1 LRSALV
7 SPDEFRRSAFRGAT
21 SFYAKPPNLASAD
34 ILAATKSE
42 HRDSLRADATELAR
56 QHAREV
62 DLIKIL
68 ARLYGSYLESLTAHG
83 CLTVT
88 DAVYEAVAALRADA
102 ALAKRVRSRFPVAL
116 VDDAQDLT
124 AGKIALLEAIY
135 GKVLSGVTL
144 AGDPEQST
152 LDFAGARGNATLAS
166 ATQRLEFATQYR
178 SPAGILRAAAL
189 ARDPNDARTVEI
201 PRETATELYRAESS
215 DDEARYVAETI
226 ATLLAR
232 GERPEQI
239 AVVTRSLHCANAVT
253 KALLARN
260 VPLDVAGAAN
270 LYAFPAV
277 ADGLAALWALA
288 DPYRHDWLSRN
299 LEAPWLALSDASIAT
314 LCGEVPEAQPLL
326 FELPDDEVDE
336 TRSRWDRRRDLRLG
350 RNLTRG
356 DADSLLPDEARE
368 RVVAFRSARLRWE
381 RLERELDLPALC
393 ATILGE
399 TVLAATRDDA
409 RGRFERGLIARLLDE
424 IERFAARRPL
434 ATLDDFLAAVEEVS
448 AAESDLLAIAPQPG
462 NHGGCVRLLDVET
475 AKGREFNHLFIIGA
489 SAGSFPRYYVPDG
502 FMYSPSLGIA
512 PKENVG
518 DDARAARTAKF
529 SYVFYKLKVRDKYNA
544 QERRA
549 FACAATRARVRLY
562 VSAAGRAT
570 RGVAAPEILAEL
582 QEAHAGD

>member
-1 LRSALV
+1 
-7 SPDEFRRSAFRGAT
+7 
-21 SFYAKPPNLASAD
+21 
-34 ILAATKSE
+34 
-42 HRDSLRADATELAR
+42 
-56 QHAREV
+56 
-62 DLIKIL
+62 
-68 ARLYGSYLESLTAHG
+68 
-83 CLTVT
+83 
-88 DAVYEAVAALRADA
+88 
-102 ALAKRVRSRFPVAL
+102 
-116 VDDAQDLT
+116 
-124 AGKIALLEAIY
+124 
-135 GKVLSGVTL
+135 
-144 AGDPEQST
+144 
-152 LDFAGARGNATLAS
+152 
-166 ATQRLEFATQYR
+166 
-178 SPAGILRAAAL
+178 LRAAAV

-201 PRETATELYRAESS
+201 PRETSTELYRAETS

-232 GERPEQI
+232 GEQPENI
-239 AVVTRSLHCANAVT
+239 AVVARSLHCANAVT

-326 FELPDDEVDE
+326 FELPEDEVDE

-350 RNLTRG
+350 RNVTRG
-356 DADSLLPDEARE
+356 DADALLPAEARE
-368 RVVAFRSARLRWE
+368 RVVAFRAARLRWE
-381 RLERELDLPALC
+381 RLERELELPALC

-434 ATLDDFLAAVEEVS
+434 ATLDDFLAGVEEVS
-448 AAESDLLAIAPQPG
+448 KAEADLLAIAPQPQERC
-462 NHGGCVRLLDVET
+462 CVRLLDVEA

-529 SYVFYKLKVRDKYNA
+529 TYVFFKLKVREKYNA

-549 FACAATRARVRLY
+549 FACAATRARERLY
-562 VSAAGRAT
+562 VSAAGRPT
-570 RGVAAPEILAEL
+570 RGVGAPEILVEL
-582 QEAHAGD
+582 QAAHAGN